1 MKTAIAIAALL
12 VASISAPGAYAQDSG
27 PLKASVSYADLDLSR
42 QSGRAALEHRID
54 LAVGK
59 VCPGRPL
66 PVELG
71 KMNDH
76 RACQTQAW
84 DGARRQLAKIYTG
97 RLYADA
103 QVQVIAGR

>member
-1 MKTAIAIAALL
+1 MKTAFAIAALL
-12 VASISAPGAYAQDSG
+12 VASISGPGAFAEDSA

-42 QSGRAALEHRID
+42 QSGRTALEHRID

-66 PVELG
+66 PVEIG
-71 KMNDH
+71 RMNAY
-76 RACQTQAW
+76 RACRTQAW
-84 DGARRQLAKIYTG
+84 DGARQQLAKIYTG

-103 QVQVIAGR
+103 QVQVVAGR